1 MSGLSE
7 NYSGVFAD
15 TEGMAENLLNE
26 PLAVEDVEQS
36 PFAALRRGAYRSEGI
51 RSLISVPLQIHGELA
66 GTLVFYYRTKHR
78 FTSLETRVASGLGNL
93 AAAAL
98 GTAELYA
105 RETELRQ
112 NAEAEKK
119 KAQFLARAGQVLS
132 SSLNYEET
140 LATVVDLAVPV
151 FADWA
156 SIDIFKE
163 NDQLYRVA
171 LKHVDPAKIALG
183 HEFRRKYPPDA
194 RDAGMAVI
202 RTGKSMLVP
211 EITDDLLAQGARCE
225 DHLRMIR
232 ELGLKSV
239 ILVPLRTNER
249 TFGLLSF
256 VTAESNRR
264 YSEADLAFAED
275 LGRRAATAV
284 HNAHLF
290 SESKETQEMLQRLN
304 AQLQSANED
313 LNQFAYSASHD
324 LQEPLRILAIYSQL
338 LQRRYGEQLDER
350 AREYLGFMVDGAK
363 RMEML
368 LRDLLAFIQTVNIAP
383 GKLPAVRT
391 GAALEKALAN
401 LKSGILESQADI
413 RYSDLPKV
421 RVQEVHLIQLF
432 QNIVGN
438 AIKYRG
444 KEKLVVEI
452 GASQNGETCEIYVKD
467 NGIGIAP
474 EYQTQIFGLFK
485 RLHSWDHYPGTGIGL
500 AICQKIVER
509 YGGRIW
515 VESTGES
522 GTTFRFTLP
531 A

>member
-1 MSGLSE
+1 
-7 NYSGVFAD
+7 
-15 TEGMAENLLNE
+15 
-26 PLAVEDVEQS
+26 
-36 PFAALRRGAYRSEGI
+36 
-51 RSLISVPLQIHGELA
+51 
-66 GTLVFYYRTKHR
+66 
-78 FTSLETRVASGLGNL
+78 
-93 AAAAL
+93 
-98 GTAELYA
+98 
-105 RETELRQ
+105 
-112 NAEAEKK
+112 
-119 KAQFLARAGQVLS
+119 
-132 SSLNYEET
+132 
-140 LATVVDLAVPV
+140 
-151 FADWA
+151 
-156 SIDIFKE
+156 
-163 NDQLYRVA
+163 
-171 LKHVDPAKIALG
+171 
-183 HEFRRKYPPDA
+183 
-194 RDAGMAVI
+194 
-202 RTGKSMLVP
+202 
-211 EITDDLLAQGARCE
+211 
-225 DHLRMIR
+225 
-232 ELGLKSV
+232 
-239 ILVPLRTNER
+239 
-249 TFGLLSF
+249 
-256 VTAESNRR
+256 
-264 YSEADLAFAED
+264 
-275 LGRRAATAV
+275 
-284 HNAHLF
+284 
-290 SESKETQEMLQRLN
+290 
-304 AQLQSANED
+304 
-313 LNQFAYSASHD
+313 
-324 LQEPLRILAIYSQL
+324 
-338 LQRRYGEQLDER
+338 
-350 AREYLGFMVDGAK
+350 MVDGAK

-444 KEKLVVEI
+444 KEKLVIEI